1 VATRAGVPIALGS
14 GGTGSEEGRAF
25 FLNRL
30 TLFGCCVFLISGGF
44 LLVGVVLDAVVHTP
58 FNSGM
63 VFHLAGVVVAGAIWG
78 IGRYPRLQV
87 GAARAVDAI
96 GTLLLCASF
105 SMMAGGFAVSRD
117 ALATDPMHALFIGLL
132 ACSYVL
138 LSRAIALPS
147 TPSRTVWISAVSMIP
162 MVATTVYVFRHP
174 SVTGPTPEG
183 GVVDVAL
190 WAVAAVAMAAIASRV
205 IFGLRAEVSKI
216 RHLGQ
221 YTLEEKIGEGGMGVV
236 YRARHALLR
245 RPTAIKLLAPE
256 RAGTDNIHRFEREV
270 QLTAGLSHPS
280 TVAVFDYGRTA
291 EGVFYYAMEFLDGTN
306 LEQLVRTDGPQPPAR
321 VVHILQ
327 QVAGALAEAHDVGLV
342 HRDVKPANII
352 LCERGGMP
360 DVAKVVD
367 FGLVKRFEVNAD
379 EATVAVTAAHTLMGT
394 PLYMAPEAITGD
406 SQVDARSDL
415 YALGAVGYFLLTGTP
430 VFQAKTIVEVCAH
443 HLHTDPEPP
452 SLRGGQVLPPALEH
466 VILQCLAKAPHDRPR
481 DARSLLRALEAC
493 SHDSPWSPDEA
504 ERWWA
509 VFRHSKA
516 LAQRAATEEQG
527 HHTSVIDL
535 ANRVNPWR

>member
-1 VATRAGVPIALGS
+1 
-14 GGTGSEEGRAF
+14 
-25 FLNRL
+25 
-30 TLFGCCVFLISGGF
+30 
-44 LLVGVVLDAVVHTP
+44 
-58 FNSGM
+58 
-63 VFHLAGVVVAGAIWG
+63 
-78 IGRYPRLQV
+78 
-87 GAARAVDAI
+87 
-96 GTLLLCASF
+96 
-105 SMMAGGFAVSRD
+105 MAGGFAVARD
-117 ALATDPMHALFIGLL
+117 ALATDPMHALFMGLL

-138 LSRAIALPS
+138 LSRAIDLPS
-147 TPSRTVWISAVSMIP
+147 TPSHTVWISAASMVP

-174 SVTGPTPEG
+174 SVIGPTPNG
-183 GVVDVAL
+183 GIIDVAL
-190 WAVAAVAMAAIASRV
+190 WAVAAVAMAAITSRV

-245 RPTAIKLLAPE
+245 RPTAIKLLVPE
-256 RAGTDNIHRFEREV
+256 RAGPDNIHRFEREV

-367 FGLVKRFEVNAD
+367 FGLVKRFEVNPD
-379 EATVAVTAAHTLMGT
+379 EAVAVTAADMLIGT

-452 SLRGGQVLPPALEH
+452 SLRVSQALSPALEH
-466 VILQCLAKAPHDRPR
+466 VIMQCLAKSPHDRPR
-481 DARSLLRALEAC
+481 DARSLLRALVPCA
-493 SHDSPWSPDEA
+493 HDSPWSHDEA
-504 ERWWA
+504 ERWWT
-509 VFRHSKA
+509 VFRQAKA
-516 LAQRAATEEQG
+516 VAHKAATEERD
-527 HHTSVIDL
+527 HHTPVIDL
-535 ANRVNPWR
+535 ANRVNPYR

>member
-25 FLNRL
+25 FQRRL
-30 TLFGCCVFLISGGF
+30 TLFGCWVFLISGGF
-44 LLVGVVLDAVVHTP
+44 LLAGVALDAVFYTP

-63 VFHLAGVVVAGAIWG
+63 VFHTAGVLVAGAIWG
-78 IGRYPRLQV
+78 IGHYPRLPV
-87 GAARAVDAI
+87 AAARAMDAI
-96 GTLLLCASF
+96 GTLMLCASF
-105 SMMAGGFAVSRD
+105 SLMAGGFAVSRD

-147 TPSRTVWISAVSMIP
+147 TTSRTVWISAVSMIP
-162 MVATTVYVFRHP
+162 MIATMVYVFRHP
-174 SVTGPTPEG
+174 SVTGPTPDG

-190 WAVAAVAMAAIASRV
+190 WSVAAVAMATITSRV

-306 LEQLVRTDGPQPPAR
+306 LEQLVRTDGPQAPAR

-379 EATVAVTAAHTLMGT
+379 EATIAVTAAHTVMGT

-430 VFQAKTIVEVCAH
+430 VFRAKTTVEVCAH

-481 DARSLLRALEAC
+481 DARSLLRALEPCA
-493 SHDSPWSPDEA
+493 HDSPWSHDEA

-509 VFRHSKA
+509 VFRQAKA

-527 HHTSVIDL
+527 RHTSVIDL